1 MRSGA
6 PRAALLLFLL
16 ALVIAGCGGSGDG
29 PTASESSTRAL
40 APGDAGAGRTTA
52 AAAAAGSVSPAG
64 GKEQEKGSASK
75 QPGSAPAPSGKKAS
89 ADGTAAGKASSHGAQ
104 GEDGIGKATVQVRS
118 HAGRCPSGF
127 SREQCEALVA
137 SSAPTAPS
145 HTLETPED
153 CLQVMSKSA
162 CEELFAAEKNAQAA
176 AGPSVSLE
184 QCLADR
190 SRPQCEAQLKALLE
204 SQYRSANGG

>member
-1 MRSGA
+1 
-6 PRAALLLFLL
+6 LLLFLL
-16 ALVIAGCGGSGDG
+16 ALVIAGCGGGGDG
-29 PTASESSTRAL
+29 PTASESSTRAQ
-40 APGDAGAGRTTA
+40 APGDAGAGGTTA
-52 AAAAAGSVSPAG
+52 AAAAGSASPAG
-64 GKEQEKGSASK
+64 GKEQEKRSSSGSASR
-75 QPGSAPAPSGKKAS
+75 QSGSGPAPSGEEAS
-89 ADGTAAGKASSHGAQ
+89 GDGTTAAGKATGHSAGTQ
-104 GEDGIGKATVQVRS
+104 GGIGKTTVQVHS

-153 CLQVMSKSA
+153 CLQVMSKNA

-176 AGPSVSLE
+176 AGASISLE

-190 SRPQCEAQLKALLE
+190 SRAQCEAQLQALLE
-204 SQYRSANGG
+204 SQYRSANGD